1 MARSLTG
8 TNNPRRRLC
17 SHYPRASSLRVREDL
32 MSLQEHQPDIVR
44 DVVARVLIERGI
56 AAPST
61 TSQAILD
68 CLISAP
74 EAVKLDLIHRLVD
87 GRQCLVCGDFIHP

>member
-1 MARSLTG
+1 
-8 TNNPRRRLC
+8 
-17 SHYPRASSLRVREDL
+17 
-32 MSLQEHQPDIVR
+32 MSLQEYQTARQAARRVKRDIVR

-56 AAPST
+56 AAPFA

-74 EAVKLDLIHRLVD
+74 EAVKLDLIHRLAD